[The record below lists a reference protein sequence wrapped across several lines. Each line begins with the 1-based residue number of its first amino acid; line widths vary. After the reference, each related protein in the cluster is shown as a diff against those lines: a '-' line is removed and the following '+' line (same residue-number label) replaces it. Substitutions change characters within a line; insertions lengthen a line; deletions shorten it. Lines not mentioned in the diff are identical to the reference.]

1 MSGQDMRVREWYAG
15 DSVGT
20 LSMEQILESD
30 NEELQNKYF
39 KHLDELNSRIELGYD
54 NDDDSDDYDLDDDEW
69 D

>member
-20 LSMEQILESD
+20 LNMEEILESD

>member
-54 NDDDSDDYDLDDDEW
+54 NDDDSADYDLDDDEW

>member
-1 MSGQDMRVREWYAG
+1 MSGQDIRVREWYAG